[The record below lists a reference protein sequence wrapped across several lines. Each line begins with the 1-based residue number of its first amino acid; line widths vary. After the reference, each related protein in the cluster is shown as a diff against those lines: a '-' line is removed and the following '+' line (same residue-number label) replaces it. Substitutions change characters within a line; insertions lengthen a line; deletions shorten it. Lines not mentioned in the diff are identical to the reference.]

1 MSAPKPITIRVQKG
15 DPCLA
20 VVIKGPQA
28 SASCTRGPVEAAVA
42 CAAKSLRCSA
52 DLVQVEHTEDAAGF
66 SFYKGSVRPAPDL
79 FSMTGGAS

>member
-1 MSAPKPITIRVQKG
+1 MNSPKPITIRVKKG

-28 SASCTRGPVEAAVA
+28 SASCTRGSVEAAVA

-52 DLVQVEHTEDAAGF
+52 ALVQVEHTEDAAGF
-66 SFYKGSVRPAPDL
+66 SFYKATIRPEPDL
-79 FSMTGGAS
+79 FNTGGVS